1 MLEYYYD
8 EYWVCKFDIEILN
21 AQIEEDGQVS
31 LALVRGLIETGYKRN
46 YADELFGWTEVFSE
60 ENIQPVFRNKRLWF
74 KLTLQEPKEL

>member
-46 YADELFGWTEVFSE
+46 YADELLVGQRYFQKKIYNQCLGTKDCGS
-60 ENIQPVFRNKRLWF
+60 N
-74 KLTLQEPKEL
+74 